1 MQHGATAKTPGGER
15 GARAKRRAVEM
26 VEAAAKVFA
35 RLGYHGAS
43 TQDIADVMGIRQGS
57 IYYYFASKEAALEA
71 VCAEGVAEYE
81 DNARCVQRSTATASE
96 KVAKLMFHH
105 LAPLASRPDFTLTFL
120 RERRFLPAPARKR
133 IRAIER
139 RYERI
144 IQRVIEQGIAS
155 GEFHADLEP
164 RMAALALLGLANSA
178 ALWFGREPGATLERI
193 TTNYADLLVRGFR
206 AGPAMQLQH

>member
-1 MQHGATAKTPGGER
+1 MQHGASEKTPSPER
-15 GARAKRRAVEM
+15 GPRGKRRAVEM
-26 VEAAAKVFA
+26 VAAAAKVFA

-81 DNARCVQRSTATASE
+81 DNARRVQRSRATASE
-96 KVAKLMFHH
+96 KVVKLMFHH
-105 LAPLASRPDFTLTFL
+105 LAPLATRPDFTLTFL
-120 RERRFLPAPARKR
+120 RERRFLPAPARER

-155 GEFHADLEP
+155 GEFDADLEP

-178 ALWFGREPGATLERI
+178 ALWFGREPGATLEQI
-193 TTNYADLLVRGFR
+193 TTIYADLLVRGFR
-206 AGPAMQLQH
+206 ASAALQAHH

>member
-1 MQHGATAKTPGGER
+1 MQSGASEKTPSPER
-15 GARAKRRAVEM
+15 AARGKRRAGEM
-26 VEAAAKVFA
+26 VAAAAKVFA

-81 DNARCVQRSTATASE
+81 DNAGRVQRSRRTASE
-96 KVAKLMFHH
+96 KVARLMFHH
-105 LAPLASRPDFTLTFL
+105 LAPLAERPDFTLTFL
-120 RERRFLPAPARKR
+120 RERRFLPAPARAR

-144 IQRVIEQGIAS
+144 VQRVIEHGIES
-155 GEFHADLEP
+155 GEFHADLDA

-193 TTNYADLLVRGFR
+193 TTTYADLLVRAFR
-206 AGPAMQLQH
+206 AGAAIQLPH